1 MMFQSVDQ
9 AGRDLLHVSEE
20 ECAQMQDVLQRI
32 TGQRTV
38 PNVYINKMHVG
49 GCTDTQK
56 ALADGT
62 LDDMVK
68 GIYRKYDFDYVVIG
82 GGSGGLASAKVN
94 LHFYI
99 PVSSFKTWFYF

>member
-1 MMFQSVDQ
+1 
-9 AGRDLLHVSEE
+9 
-20 ECAQMQDVLQRI
+20 MQDVLQCMS
-32 TGQRTV
+32 GQRTV

-82 GGSGGLASAKVN
+82 GGSGGLASAKVK
-94 LHFYI
+94 LHFYT
-99 PVSSFKTWFYF
+99 PLSSFKTWFSFLMI